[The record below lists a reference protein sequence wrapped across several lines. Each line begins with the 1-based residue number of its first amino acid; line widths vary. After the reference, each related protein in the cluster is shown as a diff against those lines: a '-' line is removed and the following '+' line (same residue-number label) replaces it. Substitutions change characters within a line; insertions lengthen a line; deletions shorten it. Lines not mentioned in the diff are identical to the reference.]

1 MRKVIIRVGDIVA
14 LSCIV
19 NFAMQI
25 AFLFSADVDLRSYF
39 NGICLGAILMA
50 ALVGY
55 ALDIWGNNNDE

>member
-1 MRKVIIRVGDIVA
+1 MRNVTVRVGDIVA

-25 AFLFSADVDLRSYF
+25 AFVFSADVDLRSYF

-50 ALVGY
+50 ALTGY
-55 ALDIWGNNNDE
+55 ALNIWGNKNDE